1 MRAETEEQRFRREHA
16 FRSRTPLFK
25 GYQTQHFRTETILS
39 IDSDDQMLESDD
51 RMLLPRHQP
60 GQPAGQTEDLAI
72 VAYNNTLR
80 EKYEICNAAIKTL
93 QAELAKRKHAVFE
106 PVSYNHPAVEAE
118 RALADLVKS
127 IKTFPKIQTQA
138 VDKAAKATLVK
149 VIHNIYIARIAQA
162 EDLMVKLRKILGQDE
177 TYQKHLVQLDHFR
190 EEEEAETQQ
199 QLQQQRQLQ
208 QREDELIEM
217 EEFVRQNATDIEAVA
232 KSIGMLALLFKDVHV
247 MIADQGAVLNSIEA
261 NITEVVQSTG
271 DAHTNLAAAD
281 RYQKSYNNKCSCFL
295 VILLVIVA
303 VIILGFFIQ
312 KLVTK

>member
-25 GYQTQHFRTETILS
+25 GYQTQHFQTETILS

-60 GQPAGQTEDLAI
+60 GQPGQTEDLAI
-72 VAYNNTLR
+72 VAYDATLK
-80 EKYEICNAAIKTL
+80 EKYQICNTAIKTL
-93 QAELAKRKHAVFE
+93 QAELSKRKHAVFE
-106 PVSYNHPAVEAE
+106 PVLYNHPAVEAE

-127 IKTFPKIQTQA
+127 IKTFPKIQI
-138 VDKAAKATLVK
+138 VDKAAKATLAK

-199 QLQQQRQLQ
+199 QLQQQRQQ
-208 QREDELIEM
+208 QHEDQLIEM

-247 MIADQGAVLNSIEA
+247 MISDQGQVLNSIEA
-261 NITEVVQSTG
+261 NITDVVQSTG

-295 VILLVIVA
+295 VVLLAIVA
-303 VIILGFFIQ
+303 VIILGFFVQ